1 MGTLMSIPC
10 EFSCVSLYDIQE
22 INSSFAVGTLKVMY
36 LGNNRNG
43 SHFSKDAVEKALPSL
58 RNVPIVCH
66 WDDEAEEIGGHDIA
80 VVADNDGALRIK
92 NLTEPCGVV
101 PDHARFKFQIECDE
115 DGNEHEYLVIDGV
128 ILWKRQDVYRYIVDE
143 LGGKVKHSMEI
154 NVIDNKKTEDGYLDI
169 TNFEFTALCL
179 LGNCTPCFQGSELEL
194 FTAQNFK
201 LKMEQ
206 MMLEM
211 KESFSK
217 VNTSSEDDIHPQ
229 KCSMEGGEKVLNEKM
244 DLVAKYGIDVEK
256 LDFSIDDF
264 TVEELEEKFKAFAG
278 QPAEEPAEEPKAV
291 EEPATDGDNKDGE
304 GSDGEKFALESN
316 VREELIRVL
325 ESEKVQREWGEC
337 TRYWFVDYDKD
348 AHIVYCW
355 DTNDWLLYGFEYEV
369 NGDSITIKQDTKK
382 RKKFD
387 IVDFDE
393 GEQPSPF
400 EQVFAMMERKIKSN
414 TELEAKY
421 QTASDTIASMKT
433 ELDELR
439 RFKSDTEAT
448 IAQGERDEVFA
459 RFEDL
464 VGVEAFDELKEN
476 AANYDTAT
484 LEEKCFA
491 IRGRNSVV
499 KFSAEQAKSPKLK
512 VEKTDITKAPYGGL
526 FEQYGVAAKQ

>member
-1 MGTLMSIPC
+1 MNKVLNLTYAS
-10 EFSCVSLYDIQE
+10 SLTRLCE
-22 INSSFAVGTLKVMY
+22 INSSFDAGVLRIAYAGE
-36 LGNNRNG
+36 NRNG
-43 SHFSKDAVEKALPSL
+43 SYIDKKTFEKCMKTIF
-58 RNVPIVCH
+58 NCPIVCNY
-66 WDDEAEEIGGHDIA
+66 DRDTDTLGGHDME
-80 VVADNDGALRIK
+80 VVRDSEGELKIV
-92 NLTEPCGVV
+92 NLTTPVGCIPESAKV
-101 PDHARFKFQIECDE
+101 FWETIEEE
-115 DGNEHEYLVIDGV
+115 DGSTHEYLCAEAL
-128 ILWKRQDVYRYIVDE
+128 LWKRQEAYQKIKKD
-143 LGGKVKHSMEI
+143 GFTAQSMEI
-154 NVIDNKKTEDGYLDI
+154 TVKDGESIGGVYKIYD
-169 TNFEFTALCL
+169 FEFTAFALI
-179 LGNCTPCFQGSELEL
+179 GVEPCFESASLE
-194 FTAQNFK
+194 FSKQDFK
-201 LKMEQ
+201 QQLSQ

-264 TVEELEEKFKAFAG
+264 TVKELEEKFKAFAE

-316 VREELIRVL
+316 VREELMRVL

-400 EQVFAMMERKIKSN
+400 EQVFAMMEGKIKSN

-439 RFKSDTEAT
+439 KFKSDTEAT